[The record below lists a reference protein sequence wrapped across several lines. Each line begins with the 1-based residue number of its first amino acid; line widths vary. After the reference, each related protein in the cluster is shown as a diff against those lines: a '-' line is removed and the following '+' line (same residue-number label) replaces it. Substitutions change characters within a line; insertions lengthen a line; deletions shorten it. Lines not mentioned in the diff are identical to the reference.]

1 MKRLLIL
8 GGTGEATSLAAQA
21 LARFPRQLAVTSSLA
36 GRTEEPSPLAGD
48 VRIGGFGGPEGLAA
62 YLRDSRVDFLVDA
75 SHPFAA
81 GIAAEAHSAAELA
94 GVERLVL
101 RRPMWRKHP
110 LDRWVEVEDPA
121 VAAAKVSAFGRR
133 AWLTLGSG
141 DLSAFA
147 GVTNVRFLVRMITPP
162 RTPLPLKLHQVVV
175 GRGPFTVVEERQL
188 IERHA
193 LDVLVSKASGGAAT
207 EAKIVA
213 ARETSLPIIMIRR
226 PPPEPGEAV
235 STVEAALLWL
245 AERMGRTEKA
255 GERRA
260 P

>member
-1 MKRLLIL
+1 M
-8 GGTGEATSLAAQA
+8 
-21 LARFPRQLAVTSSLA
+21 
-36 GRTEEPSPLAGD
+36 
-48 VRIGGFGGPEGLAA
+48 
-62 YLRDSRVDFLVDA
+62 
-75 SHPFAA
+75 
-81 GIAAEAHSAAELA
+81 
-94 GVERLVL
+94 
-101 RRPMWRKHP
+101 
-110 LDRWVEVEDPA
+110 
-121 VAAAKVSAFGRR
+121 
-133 AWLTLGSG
+133 
-141 DLSAFA
+141 
-147 GVTNVRFLVRMITPP
+147 
-162 RTPLPLKLHQVVV
+162 V
-175 GRGPFTVVEERQL
+175 GRGPFSVVEERQL